1 MYKYIMSA
9 FVNLAASDNK
19 HGDCCGC
26 PALMSDGRLLTHWQ
40 PKKQFNQRLLN
51 SITNSDSEQQ
61 RYMLQQN
68 PALADIDGMTDERL
82 SCRPDAKFYVDSSN
96 FHKELDAAQMGQL
109 QVPQQVNGFV
119 LRQLFPIDGSYKL

>member
-1 MYKYIMSA
+1 MSST

-19 HGDCCGC
+19 HGECCGC

-51 SITNSDSEQQ
+51 SFNGMDSEQQ

-82 SCRPDAKFYVDSSN
+82 ACRPDAKFYIDSSD
-96 FHKELDAAQMGQL
+96 FHKQMFAQQMAEL
-109 QVPQQVNGFV
+109 QVPQQVNGV
-119 LRQLFPIDGSYKL
+119 VYRQLFPIDGSYKL